1 MTKNQFKSW
10 VKKRVEKAA
19 FSSYIKEKNMLS
31 KIKGIEYSKLEA
43 QKYLT
48 DKRFSCEERKLLF
61 ALRAKCY
68 NAKEN
73 FKGMNKHD
81 MKCTLG
87 CNTIENQEH
96 IFTRCSK
103 LENENIDM
111 KEYSAIYEN
120 VDQQKEI
127 IGVFKNIDNARTAA
141 MSLLPGEA
149 IARTRASLCT
159 MQQT

>member
-1 MTKNQFKSW
+1 MQGLAAPRTSSTHGFHPSTPI
-10 VKKRVEKAA
+10 KRQSPTALT
-19 FSSYIKEKNMLS
+19 IS

-96 IFTRCSK
+96 IFTQCSK
-103 LENENIDM
+103 L
-111 KEYSAIYEN
+111 K
-120 VDQQKEI
+120 
-127 IGVFKNIDNARTAA
+127 
-141 MSLLPGEA
+141 
-149 IARTRASLCT
+149 
-159 MQQT
+159 